1 MTSRTEDAE
10 VTTEPCKRQRGVDAQ
25 TAEVPEQRMRTV
37 DVSLIMPV
45 HNAACWLDE
54 CLQAIILQDFTGVME
69 LSVFDDASTDE
80 SVKVVEA
87 WRARLEA
94 RGVSLVLSGHK
105 SPQPKGVGFA
115 KNKAINQSS
124 GKYLCFQDADD
135 VMLPER
141 VRLQFEAS
149 LLHPSCI
156 VGCRVRRVPEGS
168 TERYT
173 HWINST
179 TQDQLL
185 TQVYTSHGP
194 TVIMPTWFCSREWF
208 LEVGLFDEG
217 GKGVAEDLLFFYQ
230 SLRQGGGAVR
240 VDQCLLVYRYHEK
253 AATHSVT
260 EETIWNL
267 RVNFLQERVISQWES
282 FTIWNAGKQGRKLFR
297 YLNGANQKKV
307 KAFCDVDEKKI
318 KKGFYTYEDSK
329 ERPKRRVPIVSYK
342 DASPPFVICVKLD
355 MTGGILEENIN
366 SLNLVEGVNYF
377 HFN

>member
-10 VTTEPCKRQRGVDAQ
+10 VTTAPCKRQRGVDAE
-25 TAEVPEQRMRTV
+25 TEEVPEQRMRTV

-149 LLHPSCI
+149 LLHPSC
-156 VGCRVRRVPEGS
+156 
-168 TERYT
+168 
-173 HWINST
+173 
-179 TQDQLL
+179 
-185 TQVYTSHGP
+185 VYTSHGP
-194 TVIMPTWFCSREWF
+194 TVIMPTWFCSRDWF

-267 RVNFLQERVISQWES
+267 RVNFLQERVISQWQS

-342 DASPPFVICVKLD
+342 DASPPFIVCVKLD

-366 SLNLVEGVNYF
+366 SLNLVEGVDYY